1 MEKIPRAEYFLKMAD
16 LWAFVLRYVISLEF
30 QDRKSEVIKKIY
42 QLVIKN
48 LGLFNVFKSYQYEKY
63 ER

>member
-1 MEKIPRAEYFLKMAD
+1 MEKIPRAEYF
-16 LWAFVLRYVISLEF
+16 SLEF

>member
-1 MEKIPRAEYFLKMAD
+1 MEKIPRAEYFLKMAN
-16 LWAFVLRYVISLEF
+16 LWAFVLRYVISLGF